1 MSMANHLHRRTQAG
15 FTLGEMVG
23 VVAIVTIVTVLA
35 YPAMRTFS
43 GRNDGASA
51 ATRITRTIN
60 RARDQ
65 AKRRNRVYLV
75 DFAVMIAGAPGGR
88 VDFYESQQGQCRLAI
103 DDVIEG
109 NAAAYEL
116 VESLPVGGTV
126 VPRYVGPNEPTIGI
140 RGWSVGGAPR
150 STERIRLCLAPNGAT
165 FLAQG
170 ANTRPLPADFVVF
183 LQRYDEGQGAP
194 AVGPMRRIQMTFAGP
209 ARLAV
214 K

>member
-1 MSMANHLHRRTQAG
+1 MRMTKHIRRTTQGG

-35 YPAMRTFS
+35 YPAMKTFS
-43 GRNDGASA
+43 ARNDGASA

-65 AKRRNRVYLV
+65 AKRRNRVYII
-75 DFAVMIAGAPGGR
+75 DFSVMVGNAPGGR

-103 DDVIEG
+103 DDITNG

-126 VPRYVGPNEPTIGI
+126 VPRYVGPNEPTVGI
-140 RGWSVGGAPR
+140 RGWSVGTTPR
-150 STERIRLCLAPNGAT
+150 TTERVRLCLAPNGAT

-170 ANTRPLPADFVVF
+170 GNARPLPADFVVY
-183 LQRYDEGQGAP
+183 LQRYDKGVGAP
-194 AVGPMRRIQMTFAGP
+194 AIGPMRRIQMTFAGP